1 MDRRI
6 YKITIIMENKNLIS
20 VIIPSYKNP
29 KCLEIC
35 LDSALIGEK
44 NKNQYIVVLDGFAEQ
59 YKTLKEKYKGKN
71 VEIYEFAENQG
82 MQQAL
87 NVGVFHAV
95 NEKIL
100 IVNDDNVFPTSWD
113 SVLLEDFKEDLI
125 ITPNQIERNA
135 SIFNFGIG
143 DFGGPDNFRY
153 NEYAVKE
160 LLYRENK
167 LTNDGEIFPFFMLKR
182 DYMAVGGFDTMFNSP
197 FICDWDFFLKL
208 ELIGKKFI
216 RSRKLNFYHFGSVS
230 TKNGSERD
238 RFTESETIAA
248 DIFLYKWGFPATRHP
263 ITNSHKPNTKVIK
276 GINFQ

>member
-1 MDRRI
+1 MND
-6 YKITIIMENKNLIS
+6 KIS

-29 KCLEIC
+29 TCLEIC
-35 LDSALIGEK
+35 LDSGLIGEK
-44 NKNQYIVVLDGFAEQ
+44 NKNQYIVILDGFADQ
-59 YKTLKEKYKGKN
+59 YTSLKDKYKN
-71 VEIYEFAENQG
+71 TTVEFYEFEENQG
-82 MQQAL
+82 MQHAL
-87 NVGVFHAV
+87 NVGVFHAK

-100 IVNDDNVFPTSWD
+100 IVNDDNVFPVDWD
-113 SVLLEDFKEDLI
+113 KILLEDFRPDTI
-125 ITPNQIERNA
+125 ITPNQIERTP

-143 DFGGPDNFRY
+143 DFGGPSNFRY
-153 NEYAVKE
+153 KE
-160 LLYRENK
+160 FAEKEPLYRKNQ
-167 LTNDGEIFPFFMLKR
+167 LTNDGEIFPFFMTKK

-248 DIFLYKWGFPATRHP
+248 DIFLYKWGFPATRNP
-263 ITNSHKPNTKVIK
+263 ITNSHKPNTKIIK

>member
-1 MDRRI
+1 M
-6 YKITIIMENKNLIS
+6 NNQIS
-20 VIIPSYKNP
+20 IIIPSYKNP

-35 LDSALIGEK
+35 LDSGLLGET

-59 YKTLKEKYKGKN
+59 YTSLKKKYNNTN
-71 VEIYEFAENQG
+71 VQFYEFEENQG

-87 NVGVFHAV
+87 NVGVFHAT

-100 IVNDDNVFPTSWD
+100 IVNDDNVFPVEWD
-113 SVLLEDFKEDLI
+113 KILLEDFHHDTI
-125 ITPNQIERNA
+125 ITPNQIERNP

-153 NEYAVKE
+153 KE
-160 LLYRENK
+160 FSEKEPSYRSNQ
-167 LTNDGEIFPFFMLKR
+167 LTQDGEIFPFFMTKK
-182 DYMAVGGFDTMFNSP
+182 DYMTVGGFDTIFNSP

-208 ELIGKKFI
+208 ELINKKFL

-238 RFTESETIAA
+238 KFNESERNAA
-248 DIFLYKWGFPATRHP
+248 EIFYYKWGFHATRHP
-263 ITNSHKPNTKVIK
+263 KTNSHKPMEKFVN
-276 GINFQ
+276 GITF